1 MWEETSWK
9 NFTVST
15 FSNAVNLANTMK
27 FWIIAALFAGIA
39 VSGAKI
45 ANNTTV
51 VQPTKEGETVI
62 CNQYIGQGAT
72 TNEAIKKL
80 DEKLS
85 KKLDQLIKLL
95 QPSPNPGK
103 NLKTIYFFDLIIF
116 KLSFFSVYSEMKLF

>member
-1 MWEETSWK
+1 MGRNFLEEFYSFDVLK
-9 NFTVST
+9 RGI
-15 FSNAVNLANTMK
+15 NLANMMR
-27 FWIIAALFAGIA
+27 FCIIAALFAGIS

-45 ANNTTV
+45 TNNTTV

-95 QPSPNPGK
+95 QPSPNPGR

>member
-1 MWEETSWK
+1 MR
-9 NFTVST
+9 
-15 FSNAVNLANTMK
+15 
-27 FWIIAALFAGIA
+27 FWIIAALFSGIA

-45 ANNTTV
+45 TSNTTA
-51 VQPTKEGETVI
+51 VQPTKESETVI

-103 NLKTIYFFDLIIF
+103 NLKTVYFSDLIVF
-116 KLSFFSVYSEMKLF
+116 KFRFFSVCLF